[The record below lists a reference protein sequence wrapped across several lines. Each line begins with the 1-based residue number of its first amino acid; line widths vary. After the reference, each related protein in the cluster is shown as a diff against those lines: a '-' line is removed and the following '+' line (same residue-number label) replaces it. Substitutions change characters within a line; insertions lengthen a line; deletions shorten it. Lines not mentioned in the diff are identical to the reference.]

1 MRHYYAKQ
9 TLTNKADDECVF
21 HVNFVWFWRPLVRCM
36 IIKKL
41 ENQVSIDVRFQLEVI
56 NVRIPDIFLQIWDK
70 NEINLIFLSSNVNLF
85 RGLACVAFSPIVNR
99 SCGRRH
105 RCDAVF
111 LPVFPHCLLSPP
123 RPSPPHSPPHPLL
136 SANVEEGG
144 RGRRTNKDIA
154 RGGEKEEIARGG

>member
-21 HVNFVWFWRPLVRCM
+21 HVNFVWFWRPLVRCL

-41 ENQVSIDVRFQLEVI
+41 ENPVSIDVRFQLQVI
-56 NVRIPDIFLQIWDK
+56 NVRIPNIFLQIWDK
-70 NEINLIFLSSNVNLF
+70 NEINLIFLSSKVNLF
-85 RGLACVAFSPIVNR
+85 RGLACVAFSPIVNS

-111 LPVFPHCLLSPP
+111 LPVYPHCPFFL
-123 RPSPPHSPPHPLL
+123 PSPAAAAFPSSLA
-136 SANVEEGG
+136 SSSFII
-144 RGRRTNKDIA
+144 R
-154 RGGEKEEIARGG
+154 